1 MPSTPPLTSRPVVAI
16 AGATGHLGKHVAA
29 AFLSPPFNAYF
40 SEIIFLSRHD
50 NPPVPSVPESSGGGA
65 VVTVRKYDED
75 NLPAALEGVDVLVNT
90 IGASGHEF
98 KEKLL
103 RAFPSTGVQVYFPS
117 EFGVDHYVHDFP
129 HGEWDQK
136 KRHFELAG
144 QLIPQVKVCR
154 VFCGLFLEDSI
165 GPWFG
170 FDTVRGR
177 YGSVGSAKSLVSFTG
192 LEDVGKTV
200 ASLAAM
206 PLMSIPEVVHIAGD
220 TRSIEEI
227 AKVMEGA
234 GAGPIEITEVDLMKY
249 KEETTGKVS
258 NDPASYLRF
267 LMEENKI
274 NHTASGLGSDNDLIN
289 LQQKTWKWKTMK
301 DLAKSTNG
309 RPWKD
314 FPWPPK

>member
-129 HGEWDQK
+129 HGE
-136 KRHFELAG
+136 
-144 QLIPQVKVCR
+144 
-154 VFCGLFLEDSI
+154 
-165 GPWFG
+165 
-170 FDTVRGR
+170 
-177 YGSVGSAKSLVSFTG
+177 
-192 LEDVGKTV
+192 
-200 ASLAAM
+200 
-206 PLMSIPEVVHIAGD
+206 
-220 TRSIEEI
+220 
-227 AKVMEGA
+227 
-234 GAGPIEITEVDLMKY
+234 
-249 KEETTGKVS
+249 
-258 NDPASYLRF
+258 
-267 LMEENKI
+267 
-274 NHTASGLGSDNDLIN
+274 
-289 LQQKTWKWKTMK
+289 
-301 DLAKSTNG
+301 
-309 RPWKD
+309 
-314 FPWPPK
+314 